1 MGKSTKMIAPA
12 LICKD
17 KNIGNHRYIGSSILQ
32 IYRKYI
38 NGYFE
43 IFSLSKEIDDS
54 SKSIRLNQNKLSS
67 TRGKIFPSF

>member
-17 KNIGNHRYIGSSILQ
+17 KNIGNHKYISSSILR

-43 IFSLSKEIDDS
+43 ISGPFKEIDDS
-54 SKSIRLNQNKLSS
+54 SKSIRLN
-67 TRGKIFPSF
+67 